1 MSAVEEAKDAL
12 LGYDV
17 IREYI
22 LEKKFTNTGGKY
34 ISDKFFPK
42 IFWELSHYVDI
53 KNSEDGRLLKFRIHT
68 DSLEEAIALAILSKS
83 SGRFYEE
90 CEPQIN
96 GAAYKPYRIIVRES
110 YYTKEKWGEEQIRK
124 TCLVSYQVKGK
135 NGSWIVDY
143 ETHSSSAKYA
153 LTTIPKFFYEMS
165 EGVLVPYNWC
175 SLTKDIEDQSI
186 EDYPY
191 FEYKGYIFKTTQWIP
206 TQKCVCGHCDEYVDD
221 YEGGSDI
228 KVEVWEVDLLEKD
241 TVYLKNRKLICNK
254 EYVSIS
260 DEQLQLLNSS
270 YHDVIRKELKKAFP
284 KAKQF
289 NSWFSSFSL

>member
-1 MSAVEEAKDAL
+1 MSSVEEAKDAL
-12 LGYDV
+12 LGYDI

-22 LEKKFTNTGGKY
+22 LEKKFTNTDGKY
-34 ISDKFFPK
+34 ISDRFFPK

-53 KNSEDGRLLKFRIHT
+53 KNSEDGKLLKFRAHT
-68 DSLEEAIALAILSKS
+68 DSLEEAIALAILSKR

-110 YYTKEKWGEEQIRK
+110 YYTKEKWREEQIRK

-153 LTTIPKFFYEMS
+153 LTTVPKFFYEMS

-206 TQKCVCGHCDEYVDD
+206 TQKCVCGECGDYIDEY
-221 YEGGSDI
+221 EGDNSV
-228 KVEVWEVDLLEKD
+228 KVEVWDVDLFEKD
-241 TVYLKNRKLICNK
+241 IVYLHENKLVCNNTF
-254 EYVSIS
+254 
-260 DEQLQLLNSS
+260 LNLGIEELEELDNMD
-270 YHDVIRKELKKAFP
+270 HDAMKKKLKSLFP
-284 KAKQF
+284 EAKSF
-289 NSWFSSFSL
+289 NSWHTSFEL